1 MTSKRATGTKRLP
14 KPPLPEDLDF
24 SSMPYMPLFERELA
38 RSKAWAMCARVPFLA
53 FYMMNLWRAA
63 FFERPAC
70 SLPNDDDL
78 LCRAAQCPPPAW
90 GKVRDKALHG
100 FVLHSNGRL
109 YQPIQVEH
117 ALKVVVNRHKEAER
131 KRRYRS
137 GKHEQDQGDEGTSHG
152 TEGGTGPGQGPLSP
166 QDGALNVTELNI
178 TKEREEVDRPRASST
193 KIRNK
198 KKSEGEDARA
208 TGPTFRRH
216 LGAPTLAQTLAQAAH
231 QPASGST
238 GRHGAVEFAMPT
250 PGAAV
255 AAPKKDQGLADQHMV
270 EALIAEARENQRSM
284 SNDEAWAIVMA
295 ARDRRHPR
303 HAEYR
308 QRCDALSRRRKVGWF
323 GNEMAHA
330 ERPVTA

>member
-1 MTSKRATGTKRLP
+1 MKVTGKKTRLP

-24 SSMPYMPLFERELA
+24 GSMPYMPLFEQPLA

-53 FYMMNLWRAA
+53 FYMLNLWRAA

-70 SLPNDDDL
+70 SLPDDDDL
-78 LCRAAQCPPPAW
+78 LCRAAQCPPAAW

-100 FVLHSNGRL
+100 FVLHADGRWYHPKL
-109 YQPIQVEH
+109 VEH
-117 ALKVVVNRHKEAER
+117 ALKVVENRKKETER

-137 GKHEQDQGDEGTSHG
+137 GKSEHDQGDEGMSHG

-166 QDGALNVTELNI
+166 RDGALNRTKLNR
-178 TKEREEVDRPRASST
+178 TKEEVVERPSASST

-198 KKSEGEDARA
+198 KKSEGEDARSS
-208 TGPTFRRH
+208 GPTFRRH
-216 LGAPTLAQTLAQAAH
+216 MGAPTLAQTLAHVAQQEADR
-231 QPASGST
+231 QGAS
-238 GRHGAVEFAMPT
+238 RQAVEFAVPLAV
-250 PGAAV
+250 GAGAT
-255 AAPKKDQGLADQHMV
+255 PKKDQGLADQHMV
-270 EALIAEARENQRSM
+270 EALIAEARQHRRSM

-295 ARDRRHPR
+295 ARDRRHPQ

-308 QRCDALSRRRKVGWF
+308 QRCDSLSRRRKIGWF

-330 ERPVTA
+330 ERSVPA